1 MGVLTAII
9 VAIIAGTCM
18 MISGIVSAIG
28 IGRLILMIT
37 MLVII
42 CRTMASKNE
51 KIVKYRAPIVIVAF
65 IALFKISMLE

>member
-1 MGVLTAII
+1 MTKIERRSLHGSIDCNNSSNNNAV
-9 VAIIAGTCM
+9 
-18 MISGIVSAIG
+18 G
-28 IGRLILMIT
+28 IGKLILMIT

-51 KIVKYRAPIVIVAF
+51 QIVKYRAPIVIVAF

>member
-9 VAIIAGTCM
+9 VAIIAGICM
-18 MISGIVSAIG
+18 MISGIVSAVG

-42 CRTMASKNE
+42 CHTMASKNE
-51 KIVKYRAPIVIVAF
+51 QIVKYRAPIVIVAF

>member
-9 VAIIAGTCM
+9 VAIIAGICM
-18 MISGIVSAIG
+18 MVSGIITAVG

-37 MLVII
+37 MLIII
-42 CRTMASKNE
+42 CRTMASQNE

>member
-9 VAIIAGTCM
+9 VAIIAGICM
-18 MISGIVSAIG
+18 MISGIVSAVG

-51 KIVKYRAPIVIVAF
+51 QVVKYRATIVIVAF